1 MSLKISEEE
10 YKRRLSIAKYN
21 LEKYLNITNYYT
33 SEELEKYY
41 AKIDSYLRIRIDENV
56 FLKNL
61 IEKTIFFRSLGYSLE
76 DISKMIYNF
85 PSLLHMDKREVLI
98 KYLLLGKIVVSNTLV
113 CDRDDIILNHTKD
126 LICGKELLYAR
137 IMFFLTVD
145 DINQRKNEITRRKT
159 LKITSNEFFN
169 TYRIDKQKLLKLFPF
184 NSASMKI
191 ICSWKENE
199 DVMKKLFDNG
209 IELK

>member
-1 MSLKISEEE
+1 MPLKISEEE
-10 YKRRLSIAKYN
+10 YKRRLSFAIYN
-21 LEKYLNITNYYT
+21 LEKYLNITNYYNN
-33 SEELEKYY
+33 EELEKYY
-41 AKIDSYLRIRIDENV
+41 DKIDGYLRIRIDENM

-61 IEKTIFFRSLGYSLE
+61 IEKTIFFKSLGYSLK

-85 PSLLHMDKREVLI
+85 PSLLHMDKRDVLI

-113 CDRDDIILNHTKD
+113 CDRDNIMLNHTKD
-126 LICGKELLYAR
+126 LICSKELLYAR
-137 IMFFLTVD
+137 IMFFLTTGN
-145 DINQRKNEITRRKT
+145 INQRKNEITRRKT
-159 LKITSNEFFN
+159 LKITSNEFFK

-184 NSASMKI
+184 NNGSMKI

-199 DVMKKLFDNG
+199 EVMKKLLDNG